1 MTSPDPSRPV
11 RIANCS
17 GFFGDRLSAA
27 GEMVNGGDIDVLTGD
42 WLAELTMLILHKQRL
57 RNPELGYAST
67 FLRQMEQVLATCV
80 ERGIK
85 VVTNAGGL
93 NPAGCADKVRE
104 IAAKLGLDVKVAY
117 VDGDDLMDRID
128 DLRPQ
133 LDHLDTG
140 APFTGQPVT
149 ANAYLGGWGI
159 AAALKAGA
167 DVVVCGRVT
176 DAAIVVGPAGW
187 WHDWATDD
195 WDALAG
201 AVVAGHVIECGTQAT
216 GGNYS
221 WFEEIPDPTR
231 PLGFPI
237 AEVAADGSSVITKHA
252 GTGGIVNIGTV
263 TAQLLYEIASP
274 AYANPDVIS
283 RFDTIQLAQEGADR
297 VRISGTVGEPAPPTT
312 KVCINLDGGYRNR
325 MSFVLTGLEQQRKA
339 QWLADALFARIGGR
353 DRFDEVDVRFVEA
366 PSDARTQEQASGR
379 LHITV
384 KSSDERLAGKAFSG
398 AAIELA
404 LANYPGFFATG
415 GPSAAQPFGVYW
427 PALVAATEVHQS
439 VVLPNGSRLPVALP
453 PTTLVVTPATGTK
466 KTSAEPVGPAVGEAL
481 GAYFAARSGDKGGNA
496 NVGIWA
502 RDESGYAWLDE
513 HLTADTVKTMLPEAA
528 DLEVRR
534 YELPNIHALN
544 FVIVGLLG
552 EGVASS
558 TAFDTQAKG
567 LGEYL
572 RSRIW
577 QG

>member
-1 MTSPDPSRPV
+1 VNTPDRSRAV

-27 GEMVNGGDIDVLTGD
+27 SEMVNGGDIDVLTGD

-67 FLRQMEQVLATCV
+67 FLRQMEQVLASCI

-93 NPAGCADKVRE
+93 NPAGCAGKVRE
-104 IAAKLGLDVKVAY
+104 IAARLGLDVAVAH

-140 APFTGQPVT
+140 ARLTGEPVT

-159 AAALKAGA
+159 TAALRAGA

-176 DAAIVVGPAGW
+176 DAAIVLGPAAW

-237 AEVAADGSSVITKHA
+237 AEVAADGSCVITKHS
-252 GTGGIVNIGTV
+252 GTGGIVSIGTV

-274 AYANPDVIS
+274 AYVNPDVIS
-283 RFDTIQLAQEGADR
+283 RFDTIALTQDAPDR
-297 VRISGTVGEPAPPTT
+297 VRISGTVGEPAPLTT

-325 MSFVLTGLEQQRKA
+325 MSFVLTGLDQERKA
-339 QWLADALFARIGGR
+339 RWLTDALFARVGGR
-353 DRFDEVDVRFVEA
+353 ERFDEVDVRFVEA
-366 PSDARTQEQASGR
+366 PSDAPTQEQASGR

-384 KSSDERLAGKAFSG
+384 KSSDQRLAGKSFSG

-415 GPSAAQPFGVYW
+415 GPSEAQPFGIYW
-427 PALVAATEVHQS
+427 PALVDATEVRQA
-439 VVLPNGSRLPVALP
+439 VVLPNGSRIPVALP
-453 PTTLVVTPATGTK
+453 PRSVAVTAATGTDE
-466 KTSAEPVGPAVGEAL
+466 TSAEPVGPAAGEAL

-502 RDESGYAWLDE
+502 REASGYAWLAE
-513 HLTADTVKTMLPEAA
+513 RLTADALKALLPEAA

-544 FVIVGLLG
+544 FVVVGLLG

-577 QG
+577 PG